1 VLKTNQ
7 EQYLCE
13 ESLPSPKALGFCD
26 RIWVRYVSKFGRWM
40 IVPGMRGK
48 EVSDDQR
55 KEKPGIRFF
64 PT

>member
-1 VLKTNQ
+1 
-7 EQYLCE
+7 
-13 ESLPSPKALGFCD
+13 
-26 RIWVRYVSKFGRWM
+26 VRYVSKFGRWM

-48 EVSDDQR
+48 EGSDDQR